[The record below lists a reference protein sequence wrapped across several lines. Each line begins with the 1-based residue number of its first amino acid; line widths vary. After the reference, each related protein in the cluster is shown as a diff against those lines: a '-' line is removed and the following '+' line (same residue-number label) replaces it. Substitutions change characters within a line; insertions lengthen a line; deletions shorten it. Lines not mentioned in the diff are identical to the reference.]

1 MEPASRAIGAGV
13 ARFLH
18 TEEVTGSIPVSPT
31 TDGVV
36 PEKAAH
42 EKATVNKT
50 SASVVVSSALLALN
64 GAFWL
69 VITGVVVATRPETHW
84 LVHAVFLGAVIT
96 FAALAL
102 GVKRRIR
109 FALPVSLAVCVA
121 VAVLSVTD
129 QMGPADFVSLGLSLG
144 ACVAVAIAMVARSRE
159 A

>member
-1 MEPASRAIGAGV
+1 M
-13 ARFLH
+13 
-18 TEEVTGSIPVSPT
+18 
-31 TDGVV
+31 
-36 PEKAAH
+36 
-42 EKATVNKT
+42 NKT

-69 VITGVVVATRPETHW
+69 VMTGVVVATRSEAHW

-129 QMGPADFVSLGLSLG
+129 QLGPADFVSLGLSIG